1 MNDYSFIIFLKGWEN
16 ESGFQ
21 IGRNGIAETGKPA
34 CLFQDQ
40 YMTYEELAGKIK
52 AFANGLEDRGLK
64 RGSSRAAAR
73 KYA

>member
-1 MNDYSFIIFLKGWEN
+1 MNLVSKLE
-16 ESGFQ
+16 
-21 IGRNGIAETGKPA
+21 ETASQKPEKPA

-64 RGSSRAAAR
+64 KGIISRHAEIRLILLLRFSAR
-73 KYA
+73 

>member
-1 MNDYSFIIFLKGWEN
+1 MNLVSKLE
-16 ESGFQ
+16 
-21 IGRNGIAETGKPA
+21 ETASQKPEKPA

-64 RGSSRAAAR
+64 KGIISRCCSEIRLILLSRFSAR
-73 KYA
+73 